1 LTTPVQ
7 LVLALTGIL
16 TIWLGIYALVVVPK
30 QRRQAIDSSLEIFST
45 SVELRV
51 QGYAG
56 LSERVVDLSLQIG
69 KLLNLRT
76 DQLENLTD
84 SARLR
89 DIGLCAIPWRLLN
102 QKSPADWD
110 ESEQHIVGRHA
121 EISSAMVE
129 MIPSLQHLAETVRH
143 HHSPFFRETVT
154 TIESRVLH
162 VVDEYV
168 GRERFQGSLLAR
180 QYIFEE
186 IGNLFD
192 PVVATAL
199 FEVLSES
206 RDSKEDLHLS
216 IR

>member
-1 LTTPVQ
+1 MTPAIQ
-7 LVLALTGIL
+7 IVLGMTLIL
-16 TIWLGIYALVVVPK
+16 TIWLGVYAVVVVPK
-30 QRRQAIDSSLEIFST
+30 QRRNAIDSSLEIFST

-56 LSERVVDLSLQIG
+56 MSERVVDLSLQIG
-69 KLLNLRT
+69 KMLNLRT
-76 DQLENLTD
+76 EQLENLTD
-84 SARLR
+84 AARLR

-102 QKSPADWD
+102 QKSP
-110 ESEQHIVGRHA
+110 SEWTDSERNIVGRHA
-121 EISSAMVE
+121 EISSAMIE

-143 HHSPFFRETVT
+143 HHSPISREIAT
-154 TIESRVLH
+154 TIESRILH

-180 QYIFEE
+180 QHISDGV
-186 IGNLFD
+186 GNLFD

-206 RDSKEDLHLS
+206 RDSKEALHLS
-216 IR
+216 VR